1 MGLNDFNTDS
11 LYKFLTTFGI
21 VMIIFSIMYP
31 MEKRNEIEIKS
42 NEYKKEISLSRLE
55 LISLSDSINDLN
67 SIIVKAN
74 KHIELLK
81 KEPIIDSQ
89 RIINYKKEINPYYN
103 KVIEKSYKKNKQD
116 SLLIYKKKEIEILD
130 KQINDFKIKEYFLF
144 IVGIIFMLYGFYK
157 WRKVEKDDDGITKIK
172 ILP

>member
-1 MGLNDFNTDS
+1 MGLSDFNTDS

-31 MEKRNEIEIKS
+31 MEKRNEIELKS
-42 NEYKKEISLSRLE
+42 NEYNKEISLNRLE
-55 LISLSDSINDLN
+55 LISLSDSIEDLN

-81 KEPIIDSQ
+81 KEPVIDSQ
-89 RIINYKKEINPYYN
+89 RIIKYKNEINPYYN
-103 KVIEKSYKKNKQD
+103 KIIEKNFRKNKQD
-116 SLLIYKKKEIEILD
+116 SLLTYKKKEIEILSN
-130 KQINDFKIKEYFLF
+130 QIDDFKLKERCMFYG
-144 IVGIIFMLYGFYK
+144 GILFMLYGFFK
-157 WRKVEKDDDGITKIK
+157 WRKVENEDDGITKIK

>member
-1 MGLNDFNTDS
+1 MGLSDFNTDS
-11 LYKFLTTFGI
+11 IYKFLTTFGI

-31 MEKRNEIEIKS
+31 MEKRNEIELKS
-42 NEYKKEISLSRLE
+42 NEYKKEISLNKLE
-55 LISLSDSINDLN
+55 LISLSDSIKDLN

-89 RIINYKKEINPYYN
+89 RIIKYKKEINPYYN
-103 KVIEKSYKKNKQD
+103 KVIEKNFKKSKQD

-130 KQINDFKIKEYFLF
+130 KQINDFKIKERCMLYG
-144 IVGIIFMLYGFYK
+144 GIFFMLYGFLK
-157 WRKVEKDDDGITKIK
+157 WKKAENEDDGITKIK